1 MSDAPSVPPT
11 VDNIHP
17 LSAKPSQ
24 AELSFITDRFNAD
37 SRKEFSRLEEGGTL
51 ALMHFLETGV
61 FSEIAENDAESR
73 TFLEREA
80 KKIWTSAKDASSTA
94 APQSQSET
102 DQSPTANG
110 DRTDDTRTGASGTA
124 HQQ

>member
-1 MSDAPSVPPT
+1 MSDALSVTPT

-17 LSAKPSQ
+17 LSEKPSQ

-37 SRKEFSRLEEGGTL
+37 SRKEFSRLGERGL
-51 ALMHFLETGV
+51 RAAVYSVLTGD
-61 FSEIAENDAESR
+61 FSELEIIDAESR
-73 TFLEREA
+73 TVLQREA
-80 KKIWTSAKDASSTA
+80 KRIWTSAKDASSTA

-110 DRTDDTRTGASGTA
+110 DRPDDTATGASGTA
-124 HQQ
+124 HRQ